1 MNVLKSEI
9 DSINVKSSFLNKK
22 LTKYANESDS
32 LSKIIDEKYN
42 SEKYPSGIPPEVYDE
57 YILIFN
63 ETKEL
68 NDLRNDIVNDYNI
81 IINDN
86 NRINEYNKLIES
98 LITGRNKIGNNGLIY
113 AQLDIVSYVK
123 ERILNPSDAE
133 ALVTELSDLLYP
145 ESIDSDRKD
154 YFIENLL
161 EGFPAYYWTDAWYQ
175 YLNTDDNTVVKS
187 RLEALLSAIINAA
200 EKVLKRKK

>member
-32 LSKIIDEKYN
+32 LSKIMDEKYN

-98 LITGRNKIGNNGLIY
+98 LNAINNKEKSPNTRTI
-113 AQLDIVSYVK
+113 LD
-123 ERILNPSDAE
+123 
-133 ALVTELSDLLYP
+133 
-145 ESIDSDRKD
+145 
-154 YFIENLL
+154 L
-161 EGFPAYYWTDAWYQ
+161 ET
-175 YLNTDDNTVVKS
+175 
-187 RLEALLSAIINAA
+187 
-200 EKVLKRKK
+200 